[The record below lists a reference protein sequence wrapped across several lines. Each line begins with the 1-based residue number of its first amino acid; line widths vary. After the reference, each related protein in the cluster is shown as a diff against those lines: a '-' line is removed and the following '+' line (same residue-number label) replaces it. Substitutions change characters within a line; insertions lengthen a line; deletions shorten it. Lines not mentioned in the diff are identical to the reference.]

1 MIGGNVILAMADVLH
16 LLIQVYVFILII
28 RSILSWV
35 GNIPQNQFVF
45 ILRKLTDP
53 VFRFTH
59 RMFPFMIHRGIDFS
73 PIVIVLLLFFIDR
86 YFIMGLMMRYGLS
99 LIQGG

>member
-1 MIGGNVILAMADVLH
+1 MISGNFVLALADVIH
-16 LLIQVYVFILII
+16 LIINLYIFILII
-28 RSILSWV
+28 RSIISWA
-35 GNIPQNQFVF
+35 GNFPPNQFVH

-53 VFRFTH
+53 VFKWIH
-59 RMFPFMIHRGIDFS
+59 KIFPFMIHRGIDFS

-86 YFIMGLMMRYGLS
+86 YFVGLMMRYGHS